1 MSLQSFGGPHPF
13 GGLEALEAARRNMN
27 SASWAQARWLTGA
40 KRNAHFT

>member
-13 GGLEALEAARRNMN
+13 DGLEAARRNMN